1 MISHYRSFVDRWMG
15 GLHGDWETDYR
26 DTTQLFSLFKLKS
39 VNGCRPNDVHP
50 GRQAVSERFYWLCDT
65 PNERSVVMNQ
75 LAVKSNNCWWP
86 FVHWKAADGL
96 DGRIL
101 MQWRGQLLL
110 FIILAIIS
118 AIEHKYLS
126 TSTHDLIV
134 LLIMLLNRHDSWII
148 VLTLVFYSLLAEHTS
163 SWMAEQQQNVALCQ
177 LAWHTCRNLAHLLPK
192 RRTRSLLGNRVRRS
206 RLPE

>member
-1 MISHYRSFVDRWMG
+1 MISHYRSLVDRWMG

-65 PNERSVVMNQ
+65 PNERFVVMNQ

-101 MQWRGQLLL
+101 MQWRGQLYY
-110 FIILAIIS
+110 FSNYICHWAQVFV
-118 AIEHKYLS
+118 YLNS
-126 TSTHDLIV
+126 R
-134 LLIMLLNRHDSWII
+134 LNRSFYHAFKSPW
-148 VLTLVFYSLLAEHTS
+148 LVNNYIDAGFLFS
-163 SWMAEQQQNVALCQ
+163 S
-177 LAWHTCRNLAHLLPK
+177 CRIHIKLNGEATAK
-192 RRTRSLLGNRVRRS
+192 RRSLPTRMTHVPQLGTP
-206 RLPE
+206 LA